1 MSYEDVRCGCFWEN
15 LPYCARALG
24 VATAVVLWGV
34 GVDMVYHH
42 HNLGAYIL
50 MFSITLLFLEVTWV
64 VTLFLTVCVRNESS
78 RVFACWGVVLWLD
91 TWKKALLYWTF
102 ASLLL
107 IKPHT
112 LWLTTVSGGMLIGLG
127 FLHLLLVYKKKL
139 EAKEALLEAKE
150 DSYDRYEEEGEPT
163 VPESANNNTDSDTAS
178 NHDYILQV

>member
-1 MSYEDVRCGCFWEN
+1 MSYEEIRCGCFWEN

-50 MFSITLLFLEVTWV
+50 MFSITLLFLEITWV

-112 LWLTTVSGGMLIGLG
+112 LWLTG
-127 FLHLLLVYKKKL
+127 FRRYAHRPRLPPPPAGVQE
-139 EAKEALLEAKE
+139 EAG
-150 DSYDRYEEEGEPT
+150 SEGSP
-163 VPESANNNTDSDTAS
+163 VGSQGRF
-178 NHDYILQV
+178 L